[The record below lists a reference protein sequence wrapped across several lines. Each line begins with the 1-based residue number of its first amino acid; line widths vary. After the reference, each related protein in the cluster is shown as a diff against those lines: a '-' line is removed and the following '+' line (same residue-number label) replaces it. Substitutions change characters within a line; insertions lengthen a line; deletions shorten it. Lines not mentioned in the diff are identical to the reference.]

1 MKKIYLIFIITT
13 ILSCNSS
20 KNSSIESLIE
30 AGNIEE
36 LKNRKKEYVDTMNNL
51 QVELNSI
58 NNGIA
63 FLDENEKLTLVTK
76 FDVEENLFSSFI
88 ETQANLKTRKNIII
102 LPEFQGTLERLLVD
116 EGQKVK
122 KGQLLAQINDSGLQD
137 QLDQM
142 MIQNEFA
149 KENFERT
156 QRLWDNQIGSE
167 MQYLKSKTDFESSEK
182 MVAQMKDRLSKTK
195 IYAPFDGEI
204 DEIIS
209 NVGSNLIPGVSQ
221 ILRIVNLDEI
231 YAESSISEKYISSI
245 NEGNEVIIQIP
256 LLNKVI
262 NSKITQTGN
271 FINPSNRTFRIE
283 ASIENFD
290 NKIKQN
296 LDAKMKVNIY
306 KNDKALAI
314 PLRIVREDA
323 SGRNFIYKMTKD
335 TKEGVFITSKQF
347 IVLGNKNDDQ
357 VEVIEGIDKG
367 DIIVLEGAYSVED
380 SQRVKLID

>member
-30 AGNIEE
+30 DGNIEE
-36 LKNRKKEYVDTMNNL
+36 LKKRKKEYVDTMNNL

-167 MQYLKSKTDFESSEK
+167 MQYLKSKTDTGGYRLEVEVPGSGARFGSIGTENYQFIIANTDDSGIKKLQQFRKNSNSFSNMPNENKPGDGDLDWLGAKSSYYP
-182 MVAQMKDRLSKTK
+182 ALSKTK
-195 IYAPFDGEI
+195 SGTEDYLEGYLQ
-204 DEIIS
+204 
-209 NVGSNLIPGVSQ
+209 NLF
-221 ILRIVNLDEI
+221 
-231 YAESSISEKYISSI
+231 
-245 NEGNEVIIQIP
+245 NEVNNQ
-256 LLNKVI
+256 NV
-262 NSKITQTGN
+262 KIT
-271 FINPSNRTFRIE
+271 
-283 ASIENFD
+283 
-290 NKIKQN
+290 
-296 LDAKMKVNIY
+296 
-306 KNDKALAI
+306 
-314 PLRIVREDA
+314 
-323 SGRNFIYKMTKD
+323 
-335 TKEGVFITSKQF
+335 
-347 IVLGNKNDDQ
+347 GNKNKFILNKTIASEIAVAINSIKSKINKEITLENLYNLSASQ
-357 VEVIEGIDKG
+357 GFRTGISKQQLQARGEKVIASKVTANNIF
-367 DIIVLEGAYSVED
+367 D
-380 SQRVKLID
+380 SCFYIKVY